1 MDSSDTDSDVPP
13 ASPAPKT
20 KRPVP
25 VKALEALAKARQMK
39 AEKKMAEVEAKKA
52 KKEERKQAVEVVDKA
67 RNEIVAP
74 PVAPAAQPDLS
85 YLRSLEEKIELL
97 AKKAIKPKKKKVV
110 VEDSDS
116 SSEEEVIIRKKKPAK
131 VVKVVEEDPTL
142 KAYKEHQVKAL
153 ERERVADEK
162 KAERERLRSLF
173 SR

>member
-52 KKEERKQAVEVVDKA
+52 KKEERKQAVEVVDAAKP
-67 RNEIVAP
+67 RNEIIAP
-74 PVAPAAQPDLS
+74 PVATPDLS
-85 YLRSLEEKIELL
+85 YLKSLEEKIELL
-97 AKKAIKPKKKKVV
+97 TKKVAKPKKKVI
-110 VEDSDS
+110 VEDSSS
-116 SSEEEVIIRKKKPAK
+116 SSEEEVVIRKKKPAK
-131 VVKVVEEDPTL
+131 VIKVVEEDPTL
-142 KAYKEHQVKAL
+142 KAFKEHQTKTL
-153 ERERVADEK
+153 EQQRIVEEK
-162 KAERERLRSLF
+162 KAERDRLRSLF